1 LTNSWKDSVVDRF
14 LGLDLGGTN
23 IKVAVIEKSGNAWK
37 VIKEEDVPTEAD
49 KGPAHVVSRLAEIA
63 ANKQKEF
70 SNLSGV
76 GVAVPGLFNAD
87 GTIELFPN
95 LPGAW
100 RGFQALEPIRKAT
113 NLPTAIINDARSFTL
128 GEAIMGAALG
138 KRTVACFVMGTGV
151 GGGVVIDGKIHLG
164 ASGAAGEIAHQIIKF
179 DGPMCGCGAQGCAEP
194 LTNSSAIAKLAGT
207 KTAEEAY
214 KNAVAGD
221 EKALAAF
228 KEVAYWIAITLT
240 NIMVVLAPDTI
251 VIGGGVAQSGDIL
264 LNEIRSAMHTRAHL
278 YPTSDINIVPA
289 TLGFYAGSIGAA
301 LYGAITAGAQ
311 LSLISTT

>member
-1 LTNSWKDSVVDRF
+1 MNSWKDSVVTRF

-23 IKVAVIEKSGNAWK
+23 IKVAVIEKSGDSWK

-63 ANKQKEF
+63 AKKQQEF

-76 GVAVPGLFNAD
+76 GVAVPGLFNSD

-264 LNEIRSAMHTRAHL
+264 LKEIRTAMQERAYL
-278 YPTSDINIVPA
+278 YPATDINIVPA

>member
-1 LTNSWKDSVVDRF
+1 MTRF

-23 IKVAVIEKSGNAWK
+23 IKVAVIEKSGDSWK

-63 ANKQKEF
+63 ANKHKEF

-179 DGPMCGCGAQGCAEP
+179 DGPICGCGAQGCAEP
-194 LTNSSAIAKLAGT
+194 LTNSAAVAKLAGT

-264 LNEIRSAMHTRAHL
+264 LKEIRTAMHERAHL
-278 YPTSDINIVPA
+278 YPASDINIVPA

>member
-1 LTNSWKDSVVDRF
+1 MNSWKDSVVTRF

-23 IKVAVIEKSGNAWK
+23 IKVAVIEKDGQTWK
-37 VIKEEDVPTEAD
+37 VINEEDVPTEAD

-63 ANKQKEF
+63 ARKQKEF
-70 SNLSGV
+70 TGLSGV
-76 GVAVPGLFNAD
+76 GVAVPGLFNSD

-100 RGFQALEPIRKAT
+100 RGFQALEPVRSAT
-113 NLPTAIINDARSFTL
+113 NLPTAIINDARAFTL

-179 DGPMCGCGAQGCAEP
+179 DGPLCGCGAQGCAEP
-194 LTNSSAIAKLAGT
+194 LTNSAAIAKLAGT

-214 KNAVAGD
+214 KNALAGD
-221 EKALAAF
+221 EKAIAAF

-264 LNEIRSAMHTRAHL
+264 LNEIRTAMHTRAHL

>member
-1 LTNSWKDSVVDRF
+1 MTRF

-23 IKVAVIEKSGNAWK
+23 IKVAVIEKSGDSWK

-264 LNEIRSAMHTRAHL
+264 LKEIRTAMHERAHL

>member
-1 LTNSWKDSVVDRF
+1 VTRF

-76 GVAVPGLFNAD
+76 GVAVPGLFNSD

-264 LNEIRSAMHTRAHL
+264 LKEIRTAMHERAYL
-278 YPTSDINIVPA
+278 YPASDINIVPA

>member
-1 LTNSWKDSVVDRF
+1 MDRF

>member
-1 LTNSWKDSVVDRF
+1 MTRF

-23 IKVAVIEKSGNAWK
+23 IKVAVIEKSGDSWK

-179 DGPMCGCGAQGCAEP
+179 DGPVCGCGAQGCAEP

-214 KNAVAGD
+214 KNALAGD

-264 LNEIRSAMHTRAHL
+264 LKEIRTAMQERAYL
-278 YPTSDINIVPA
+278 YPASDINIVPA

>member
-1 LTNSWKDSVVDRF
+1 VTRF

-23 IKVAVIEKSGNAWK
+23 IKVAVIEKSGDSWK

-63 ANKQKEF
+63 AKKQKEF

-179 DGPMCGCGAQGCAEP
+179 DGPICGCGAQGCAEP
-194 LTNSSAIAKLAGT
+194 LTNSAAVAKLAGT

-264 LNEIRSAMHTRAHL
+264 LKEIRTAMHERAHL
-278 YPTSDINIVPA
+278 YPASDINIVPA

>member
-1 LTNSWKDSVVDRF
+1 VDRF

-23 IKVAVIEKSGNAWK
+23 IKVAVIEKTGDSWK

-63 ANKQKEF
+63 AKKQQEF

-179 DGPMCGCGAQGCAEP
+179 DGPVCGCGAQGCAEP

-214 KNAVAGD
+214 KNALAGD

-264 LNEIRSAMHTRAHL
+264 LREIRTAMQERAYL
-278 YPTSDINIVPA
+278 YPATDINIVPA

>member
-1 LTNSWKDSVVDRF
+1 VTRF

-23 IKVAVIEKSGNAWK
+23 IKVAVIEKSGDSWK

-194 LTNSSAIAKLAGT
+194 LTNSAAVAKLAGT

-264 LNEIRSAMHTRAHL
+264 LKEIRSAMHERAHL

>member
-1 LTNSWKDSVVDRF
+1 MTRF

-76 GVAVPGLFNAD
+76 GVAVPGLFNSD

-264 LNEIRSAMHTRAHL
+264 LKEIRTAMHERAYL
-278 YPTSDINIVPA
+278 YPASDINIVPA

>member
-1 LTNSWKDSVVDRF
+1 VTRF

-23 IKVAVIEKSGNAWK
+23 IKVAVIEKSGDSWK

-49 KGPAHVVSRLAEIA
+49 KGPAHVVSKLAEIA

-179 DGPMCGCGAQGCAEP
+179 DGPICGCGAQGCAEP
-194 LTNSSAIAKLAGT
+194 LTNSAAVAKLAGT

-264 LNEIRSAMHTRAHL
+264 LKEIRTAMHERAHL
-278 YPTSDINIVPA
+278 YPASDINIVPA

>member
-1 LTNSWKDSVVDRF
+1 MDRF

-23 IKVAVIEKSGNAWK
+23 IKVAVIEKSGDSWK

-179 DGPMCGCGAQGCAEP
+179 DGPICGCGAQGCAEP
-194 LTNSSAIAKLAGT
+194 LTNSAAVAKLAGT

-264 LNEIRSAMHTRAHL
+264 LKEIRTAMHERAHL
-278 YPTSDINIVPA
+278 YPASDINIVPA

>member
-1 LTNSWKDSVVDRF
+1 MDRF

-179 DGPMCGCGAQGCAEP
+179 DGPICGCGAQGCAEP

-264 LNEIRSAMHTRAHL
+264 LKEIRTAMQERAYL
-278 YPTSDINIVPA
+278 YPASDINIVPA

>member
-1 LTNSWKDSVVDRF
+1 VDRF

-23 IKVAVIEKSGNAWK
+23 IKVAVIEKSGDSWK

-100 RGFQALEPIRKAT
+100 RGFQVLEPIRKAT

-264 LNEIRSAMHTRAHL
+264 LKEIRTAMHERAHL

>member
-1 LTNSWKDSVVDRF
+1 LTNSWKDSVVTRF

-214 KNAVAGD
+214 KNALAGD
-221 EKALAAF
+221 EKAIAAF

>member
-1 LTNSWKDSVVDRF
+1 MDRF

-23 IKVAVIEKSGNAWK
+23 IKVAVIEKSGDSWK
-37 VIKEEDVPTEAD
+37 VINEEDVPTDAD

-63 ANKQKEF
+63 TNKQKEF

-76 GVAVPGLFNAD
+76 GVAVPGLFNSD

-95 LPGAW
+95 LPGPW
-100 RGFQALEPIRKAT
+100 RGFQALEPIRSAT
-113 NLPTAIINDARSFTL
+113 NLPTAIINDARAFTL

-151 GGGVVIDGKIHLG
+151 GGGVVIEGKIHLG
-164 ASGAAGEIAHQIIKF
+164 ANGAAGEIAHQIIKF
-179 DGPMCGCGAQGCAEP
+179 DGPICGCGARGCAEP
-194 LTNSSAIAKLAGT
+194 LINSAAIAKLAGT

-214 KNAVAGD
+214 KNALAGD

-264 LNEIRSAMHTRAHL
+264 LKEIRTAMNERAHL
-278 YPTSDINIVPA
+278 YPASDINIVPA

>member
-1 LTNSWKDSVVDRF
+1 MDRF

-264 LNEIRSAMHTRAHL
+264 LKEIRTAMQERAYL
-278 YPTSDINIVPA
+278 YPASDINIVPA

>member
-1 LTNSWKDSVVDRF
+1 VDRF

-49 KGPAHVVSRLAEIA
+49 KGPAHVVSRLADIA

-179 DGPMCGCGAQGCAEP
+179 DGPICGCGAQGCAEP
-194 LTNSSAIAKLAGT
+194 LTNSAAIAKLAGT

-264 LNEIRSAMHTRAHL
+264 LKEIRTAMQERAYL
-278 YPTSDINIVPA
+278 YPASDINIVPA

>member
-1 LTNSWKDSVVDRF
+1 VDRF

-23 IKVAVIEKSGNAWK
+23 IKVAVIEKSGDSWK

-179 DGPMCGCGAQGCAEP
+179 DGPICGCGAQGCAEP
-194 LTNSSAIAKLAGT
+194 LTNSAAIAKLAGT
-207 KTAEEAY
+207 NTAEEAY

-264 LNEIRSAMHTRAHL
+264 LKEIRTAMHERAHL
-278 YPTSDINIVPA
+278 YPASDINIVPA

>member
-1 LTNSWKDSVVDRF
+1 MTRF

-23 IKVAVIEKSGNAWK
+23 IKVAVIEKSGDFWK

-179 DGPMCGCGAQGCAEP
+179 DGPICGCGAQGCAEP
-194 LTNSSAIAKLAGT
+194 LTNSAAVAKLAGT

-264 LNEIRSAMHTRAHL
+264 LKEIRTAMHERAHL
-278 YPTSDINIVPA
+278 YPASDINIVPA

>member
-1 LTNSWKDSVVDRF
+1 MTRF

-23 IKVAVIEKSGNAWK
+23 IKVAVIEKSGDSWK

-49 KGPAHVVSRLAEIA
+49 KGPAHVVSKLAEIA

-194 LTNSSAIAKLAGT
+194 LTNSAAVAKLAGT

-264 LNEIRSAMHTRAHL
+264 LKEIRTAMHERAHL
-278 YPTSDINIVPA
+278 YPASDINIVPA

>member
-1 LTNSWKDSVVDRF
+1 
-14 LGLDLGGTN
+14 
-23 IKVAVIEKSGNAWK
+23 
-37 VIKEEDVPTEAD
+37 
-49 KGPAHVVSRLAEIA
+49 
-63 ANKQKEF
+63 
-70 SNLSGV
+70 
-76 GVAVPGLFNAD
+76 
-87 GTIELFPN
+87 
-95 LPGAW
+95 
-100 RGFQALEPIRKAT
+100 
-113 NLPTAIINDARSFTL
+113 
-128 GEAIMGAALG
+128 MGAALG

-194 LTNSSAIAKLAGT
+194 LTNSAAVAKLAGT

-264 LNEIRSAMHTRAHL
+264 LKEIRTAMHERAHL
-278 YPTSDINIVPA
+278 YPASDINIVPA

>member
-1 LTNSWKDSVVDRF
+1 MTRF

-23 IKVAVIEKSGNAWK
+23 IKVAVIEKSGDSWK

-194 LTNSSAIAKLAGT
+194 LTNSAAVAKLAGT

-264 LNEIRSAMHTRAHL
+264 LKEIRTAMHERAHL

>member
-1 LTNSWKDSVVDRF
+1 MTRF

-23 IKVAVIEKSGNAWK
+23 IKVAVIEKSGDSWK
-37 VIKEEDVPTEAD
+37 VIREEDVPTEAD

-194 LTNSSAIAKLAGT
+194 LTNSAAVAKLAGT

-264 LNEIRSAMHTRAHL
+264 LKEIRTAMQERAYL
-278 YPTSDINIVPA
+278 YPASDINIVPA

>member
-1 LTNSWKDSVVDRF
+1 VTRF

-23 IKVAVIEKSGNAWK
+23 IKVAVIEKSGDSWK

-179 DGPMCGCGAQGCAEP
+179 DGPICGCGAQGCAEP
-194 LTNSSAIAKLAGT
+194 LTNSAAVAKLAGT

-264 LNEIRSAMHTRAHL
+264 LKEIRTAMHERAHL
-278 YPTSDINIVPA
+278 YPASDIDIVPA
-289 TLGFYAGSIGAA
+289 TLGFYAGSIGAG

>member
-1 LTNSWKDSVVDRF
+1 MTNSWKDSVVTRF

-23 IKVAVIEKSGNAWK
+23 IKVAVIEKSGDSWK

-179 DGPMCGCGAQGCAEP
+179 DGPICGCGAQGCAEP
-194 LTNSSAIAKLAGT
+194 LTNSAAIAKLAGT
-207 KTAEEAY
+207 KTAEAAY

-264 LNEIRSAMHTRAHL
+264 LKEIRTAMHERAHL
-278 YPTSDINIVPA
+278 YPASDINIVPA

>member
-1 LTNSWKDSVVDRF
+1 MDRF

-23 IKVAVIEKSGNAWK
+23 IKVAVIEKSGDSWK

-76 GVAVPGLFNAD
+76 GVAVPGLFNSD

-179 DGPMCGCGAQGCAEP
+179 DGPICGCGAQGCAEP
-194 LTNSSAIAKLAGT
+194 LTNSAAVAKLAGT

-264 LNEIRSAMHTRAHL
+264 LKEIRTAMHERAHL
-278 YPTSDINIVPA
+278 YPASDINIVPA